1 MNTPE
6 QQNNMTTAQQL
17 NVKEFPFTIKDP
29 NGNQIYWESSDGFW
43 SKREYDTNGKLIY
56 YEKSNGFWVKSEYDS
71 NGKEIY
77 WENSDREIID
87 NRPKPEPCA
96 NYIEDTAICDS
107 YGEPKG
113 QCANCGGKD
122 HEHPDHFA
130 ETSKK
135 IDDACEIAYHA
146 HLENGN
152 GFRWSRLDCYRAA
165 WQDALAWKGG
175 GDQASG
181 IEAMVCDDIAKRQQ
195 VGIAK
200 YGTTVA
206 ENPLTHA
213 QWLQHAYEECLDMAV
228 YLKRATAEKG
238 GEEL

>member
-1 MNTPE
+1 M
-6 QQNNMTTAQQL
+6 NMTKELSDSLLAACKAAGIKKPGYIAQ
-17 NVKEFPFTIKDP
+17 NA
-29 NGNQIYWESSDGFW
+29 
-43 SKREYDTNGKLIY
+43 NGKVIHHD
-56 YEKSNGFWVKSEYDS
+56 ESPTRQGWTHIWGNGGPPKRLNHPPYADDWQDSLLEWV
-71 NGKEIY
+71 
-77 WENSDREIID
+77 
-87 NRPKPEPCA
+87 
-96 NYIEDTAICDS
+96 
-107 YGEPKG
+107 
-113 QCANCGGKD
+113 D
-122 HEHPDHFA
+122 HIAD
-130 ETSKK
+130 TSKM

-146 HLENGN
+146 HIQNGN

-213 QWLQHAYEECLDMAV
+213 EWLQHAYEECLDMAV
-228 YLKRATAEKG
+228 YLKRAMAEKG
-238 GEEL
+238 VGKL